1 MNPDDIEAC
10 LPGCLSDEAAAELHG
25 ILEALALAVENRY
38 FAQIRRYHSE
48 NHPDRFDRDRP
59 WINRQTVGD

>member
-10 LPGCLSDEAAAELHG
+10 LPGCLSDEAAAELHDLLNG
-25 ILEALALAVENRY
+25 LALAVENRY

-48 NHPDRFDRDRP
+48 NHPDRFDPDRP
-59 WINRQTVGD
+59 WINRPTVAD

>member
-10 LPGCLSDEAAAELHG
+10 LPGCLSDEAAAELHD

-48 NHPDRFDRDRP
+48 NHPDRFDPARP
-59 WINRQTVGD
+59 WVNHQTAGD

>member
-10 LPGCLSDEAAAELHG
+10 LPGCLSDEAAAELHD

-38 FAQIRRYHSE
+38 FAQIRRYHVSVQPSHLS
-48 NHPDRFDRDRP
+48 NC
-59 WINRQTVGD
+59 